1 LKRKELD
8 FFEIRKNLLSPG
20 DIFWI
25 KRSGDE
31 VLISSKGDL
40 LNLNLISKLE
50 KESQKVVI
58 ENYIDETDILEI
70 NELFERYQKEIL
82 IKDKIVYREK
92 ILKFFHKK
100 IVEENQKDIEIN
112 VLFWKIFSELGF
124 EFGTK
129 FVEID
134 RDYFDRAL
142 TIGGLTILGHLLL
155 GFYDLDFLKK
165 SYSNVIRDFKNVLG
179 QDSVMSF
186 KDKMESFREK
196 DGLLEIDQ
204 GLIKNIKTTLF
215 EKDSSLGLKKTMHF
229 ELSDYEILMAEI
241 NSKISYKE
249 KNETGTIYKDF
260 LLGKFQIENRFNNLI
275 VREISKITVRA
286 S

>member
-1 LKRKELD
+1 MKRKELD

>member
-1 LKRKELD
+1 MKRKELD

-40 LNLNLISKLE
+40 LNLNLITKLE
-50 KESQKVVI
+50 KQSQKIVI
-58 ENYIDETDILEI
+58 ENYIDETDLLEI

-82 IKDKIVYREK
+82 IKDKINYREK

-100 IVEENQKDIEIN
+100 IVEENQKDVEIN

-134 RDYFDRAL
+134 RDYFDRAM
-142 TIGGLTILGHLLL
+142 TVGGLTVLGHLML

-165 SYSNVIRDFKNVLG
+165 SYSNVIRDFKNILG

-186 KDKMESFREK
+186 KEKMESFRENNE
-196 DGLLEIDQ
+196 LLELDQ
-204 GLIKNIKTTLF
+204 SLIKNINTTLF

-229 ELSDYEILMAEI
+229 ELSDYEIFMAEI
-241 NSKISYKE
+241 NSKISYQE

-260 LLGKFQIENRFNNLI
+260 LLGKIQIESRFNNLI